1 VPTLLTGAG
10 VGLSFAAWGSAA
22 VAQLP
27 AARFAPGSA
36 VLSCVRQVGAV
47 LGIAALVALLDAAPA
62 SDPVSGFLDAYT
74 LMAAGG
80 AIAAGLALA
89 LGRVRALDTSGRP
102 VEAPA

>member
-1 VPTLLTGAG
+1 M
-10 VGLSFAAWGSAA
+10 
-22 VAQLP
+22 
-27 AARFAPGSA
+27 
-36 VLSCVRQVGAV
+36 RQVGAV

-80 AIAAGLALA
+80 TIAATFGLA
-89 LGRVRALDTSGRP
+89 LGRVRTLDASGSP